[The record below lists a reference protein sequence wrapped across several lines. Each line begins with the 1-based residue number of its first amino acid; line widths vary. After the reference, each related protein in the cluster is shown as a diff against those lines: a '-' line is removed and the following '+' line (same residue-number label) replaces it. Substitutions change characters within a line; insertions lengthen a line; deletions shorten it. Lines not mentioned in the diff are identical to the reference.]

1 MRQSHDCQAVD
12 ALRRKA
18 VATRSLGWPGYC
30 GTTGSDEAGC
40 SGRRRKGTWEGV
52 RQLNHCLDHCRN
64 CSRCHYV
71 SFSASFG
78 DCSWFRACNTDKLQ
92 TALSRAHTTYRVR
105 TANGA
110 LSSLDVALSSL
121 DVATPGPSID
131 KQIKQLRCVDDWF
144 ERPQRVFF
152 HERSALE
159 QYAQASLPDFRRS
172 PFAPS
177 SLREWARLGRS
188 HAPAVPRWATC
199 AVVGSAPSILERRDG
214 KAIDAHDAVIRVNGA
229 PTGSAYQRHTGQRT
243 TMRVWGSLPLPPRG
257 SYINETLVVY
267 CPPVRWVGECWTSI
281 ASTAHWPRL
290 SAFEWSLVSQAVHG
304 SEPTKRFPSTGTMA
318 VWAALA
324 LCERPKLFGFGGCTT
339 EASAA
344 AVDAYHHKGDAV
356 RQDQYKYHDM
366 PREWEWLRELERMRV
381 VERVG
386 C

>member
-1 MRQSHDCQAVD
+1 MRQSDDCQAVD
-12 ALRRKA
+12 AMRQKA
-18 VATRSLGWPGYC
+18 VAIRSLGWPGYC

-40 SGRRRKGTWEGV
+40 SDRRRKGTWEGV
-52 RQLNHCLDHCRN
+52 SQLNHCLDHCRN

-71 SFSASFG
+71 SFSASLG
-78 DCSWFRACNTDKLQ
+78 DCSWFRACDTDKLQ

-110 LSSLDVALSSL
+110 LTSLDVG
-121 DVATPGPSID
+121 TPGPSID

-152 HERSALE
+152 HERTALE
-159 QYAQASLPDFRRS
+159 QYVHASLPVFRRS

-177 SLREWARLGRS
+177 SLREWARLARS
-188 HAPAVPRWATC
+188 HAPPVPRWATC
-199 AVVGSAPSILERRDG
+199 AVVGSAPSILKRRDG
-214 KAIDAHDAVIRVNGA
+214 KAIDAHEAVIRVNGA
-229 PTGSAYQRHTGQRT
+229 RTGSGYQRHTGHRT
-243 TMRVWGSLPLPPRG
+243 TMRVWGSLPLPQLG
-257 SYINETLVVY
+257 SYRNETLVVY

-290 SAFEWSLVSQAVHG
+290 SAFEWSLVSHAVHG
-304 SEPTKRFPSTGTMA
+304 SKPTNRLPPTGTMA

-324 LCERPKLFGFGGCTT
+324 LCERPTLYGFGGCTSQ
-339 EASAA
+339 ASAA
-344 AVDAYHHKGDAV
+344 AVDAYYRRGDAG
-356 RQDQYKYHDM
+356 RQDQYNYHDM